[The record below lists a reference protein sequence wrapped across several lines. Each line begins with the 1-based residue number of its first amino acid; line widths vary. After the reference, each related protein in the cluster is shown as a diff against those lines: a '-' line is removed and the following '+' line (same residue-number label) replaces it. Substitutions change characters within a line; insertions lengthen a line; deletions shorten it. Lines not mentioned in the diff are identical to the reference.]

1 MPEPAPVMMAVLPS
15 TCIAIMMLI
24 AVKEKIIQMR
34 TQSLMLHFSGREQ
47 HSIRDNTLYIY
58 TYGWIQQMAG
68 FETVRMRQGPE
79 EDCHTDSALKKYRKW
94 GVGGLLGL
102 AWSEMFC

>member
-1 MPEPAPVMMAVLPS
+1 
-15 TCIAIMMLI
+15 
-24 AVKEKIIQMR
+24 
-34 TQSLMLHFSGREQ
+34 
-47 HSIRDNTLYIY
+47 
-58 TYGWIQQMAG
+58 MAG